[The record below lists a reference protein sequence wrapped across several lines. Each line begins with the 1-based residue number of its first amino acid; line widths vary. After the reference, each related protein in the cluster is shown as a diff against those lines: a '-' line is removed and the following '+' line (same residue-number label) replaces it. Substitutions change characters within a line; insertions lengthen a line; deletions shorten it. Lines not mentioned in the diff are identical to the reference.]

1 MEETIKRMI
10 IKMVRLNITFS
21 QPRFSTGALFIRLD
35 LDSVSPLDWRK
46 ISVDRVRE
54 RII

>member
-1 MEETIKRMI
+1 MEETIKRTMI
-10 IKMVRLNITFS
+10 KIVRLNITFS
-21 QPRFSTGALFIRLD
+21 QPRFSGTLFIRLD

-46 ISVDRVRE
+46 IKTERVSE